1 MQTIVQRSNHGDSDA
16 TWEIKAG
23 RRGVRRIAL
32 ATATAVATLVLPAV
46 AIGQGAPPPAV
57 SVAKPIVR
65 EVTEWNDFIGR
76 FEAVDVVDVKA
87 RVSGYLDKVHFQD
100 GAIVK
105 AGDLLFTIDQRT
117 YRATLNEA
125 RAALAAAK
133 ARQEFNKVDLG
144 RAEQLRKNGNIPDQ
158 TVDQRKQNA
167 ETGAAEI
174 DRADAVLAR
183 AKLDMDFTEIRAP
196 ISGRVSRRLVSVG
209 SLISANDTSLVN
221 IVSLDPIQFYFD
233 VDERAYLAYLRGAA
247 QNANGKGGA
256 PDVFVSLTN
265 EQESDRRGR
274 IDFVDNRLDQ
284 ASGTMRGRALFD
296 NKDLSLVPGLFG
308 RLRMPG
314 SQPYTAVLIPDE
326 AIAADQD
333 RRMVFVVGE
342 DKKAVPRPVQI
353 GPRVDGYRVVREGLT
368 GDDTVII
375 NGLARIRPGAVVEP
389 KLANLP
395 PARQTAQRP

>member
-1 MQTIVQRSNHGDSDA
+1 MQSMPQRSIPLDGSPVG
-16 TWEIKAG
+16 TIKTARPG
-23 RRGVRRIAL
+23 FHRIAL
-32 ATATAVATLVLPAV
+32 AIATGMATLALPAI
-46 AIGQGAPPPAV
+46 ALGQGMPTPAV

-87 RVSGYLDKVHFQD
+87 RVSGYLDKVHFED

-117 YRATLNEA
+117 YRATLAEA
-125 RAALAAAK
+125 KAALAAAK
-133 ARQEFNKVDLG
+133 ARQAFNKVDLA
-144 RAEQLRKNGNIPDQ
+144 RAEALRKNGNIPDQ

-174 DRADAVLAR
+174 DRAEAVLAR
-183 AKLDMDFTEIRAP
+183 ARLDIDFTEIRAP
-196 ISGRVSRRLVSVG
+196 IGGRVSRRLVSVG
-209 SLISANDTSLVN
+209 SLVNADDTTLVN

-233 VDERAYLAYLRGAA
+233 VDERSYLAYLREAGKNGA
-247 QNANGKGGA
+247 G
-256 PDVFVSLTN
+256 DVLVALTG
-265 EQESDRRGR
+265 EQEADRRGR
-274 IDFVDNRLDQ
+274 IDFIDNRLDQ

-314 SQPYTAVLIPDE
+314 SQPYMAVLIPDE
-326 AIAADQD
+326 AIATDQN
-333 RRMVFVVGE
+333 RRLVFVVGE

-368 GDDTVII
+368 GHDTVIV
-375 NGLARIRPGAVVEP
+375 NGLARVRPGTVVEP
-389 KLANLP
+389 KLTSLP
-395 PARQTAQRP
+395 PARQTAQRQ

>member
-1 MQTIVQRSNHGDSDA
+1 MHMVPQRSIQVGGDA
-16 TWEIKAG
+16 AG
-23 RRGVRRIAL
+23 ENKSPGQSLRRIAL
-32 ATATAVATLVLPAV
+32 AAATAFAMLALPAM
-46 AIGQGAPPPAV
+46 ALGQGGPAPAV
-57 SVAKPIVR
+57 SVARPIVK

-76 FEAVDVVDVKA
+76 FEAVDGVDVKA

-117 YRATLNEA
+117 YRATLAEA
-125 RAALAAAK
+125 RAALAAAR
-133 ARQEFNKVDLG
+133 ARQEFNKVDLS
-144 RAEQLRKNGNIPDQ
+144 RAEQLRRNGNIPDQ

-174 DRADAVLAR
+174 DRAEAVLAR
-183 AKLDMDFTEIRAP
+183 ARLDIEFTEIRAP

-209 SLISANDTSLVN
+209 SLVNADDTSLVN

-233 VDERAYLAYLRGAA
+233 VDERSYLAYLRGAT
-247 QNANGKGGA
+247 QKGGA
-256 PDVFVSLTN
+256 PDVFVALTN
-265 EQESDRRGR
+265 EQDSDRRGR

-284 ASGTMRGRALFD
+284 SSGTMRGRALFD

-314 SQPYTAVLIPDE
+314 SQPYQAVLIPDE
-326 AIAADQD
+326 AIATDQD
-333 RRMVFVVGE
+333 RRLVFVVGE

-353 GPRVDGYRVVREGLT
+353 GPRVDGYRVVREGLS

-375 NGLARIRPGAVVEP
+375 NGLARVRPGAAVEP

-395 PARQTAQRP
+395 PARQTAQRH